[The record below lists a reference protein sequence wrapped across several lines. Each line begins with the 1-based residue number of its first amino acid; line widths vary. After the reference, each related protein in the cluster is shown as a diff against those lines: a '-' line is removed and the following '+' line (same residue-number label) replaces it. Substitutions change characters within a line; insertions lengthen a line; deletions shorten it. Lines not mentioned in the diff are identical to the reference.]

1 MNDISLFDFIDE
13 LEPEDIQKEVVAADL
28 SMLLVHTNCSR
39 SQLAT
44 DLGYTKSRISRIL
57 SGDENLTLKTLTKV
71 ADALGYTFDV
81 IFYNEKY
88 DQPKQPWHIDRLNKA
103 VLVEPICSKPA
114 IEVKVQDGKA
124 VFNDLIEGN
133 DADFY
138 FSFSKNFD
146 INKIKSIQ
154 ATENIL
160 INKETF
166 HQDINPSS
174 SYSFI
179 SSLKDKEQWTT
190 A

>member
-28 SMLLVHTNCSR
+28 SMLLVHANRSR

-71 ADALGYTFDV
+71 AEALGYNFDV

-88 DQPKQPWHIDRLNKA
+88 DQPKQPWHIDRLNKSVQA
-103 VLVEPICSKPA
+103 EPLHLKAPSVELKLQNS
-114 IEVKVQDGKA
+114 ED
-124 VFNDLIEGN
+124 VFNDFMEGN
-133 DADFY
+133 DAKY
-138 FSFSKNFD
+138 YISVNEKVFSQTVVDKRPL
-146 INKIKSIQ
+146 Q
-154 ATENIL
+154 TQL
-160 INKETF
+160 CF
-166 HQDINPSS
+166 HQNT
-174 SYSFI
+174 
-179 SSLKDKEQWTT
+179 SLPTRLDQKDKNQWTI